1 MEEKKKVFNFPPK
14 SIWDVFCKLKE
25 EEIIALIDL
34 EKIRE
39 EKGGKAFIEEVKK
52 DKYDFVFFYK
62 IIDTE
67 KKQPWQF
74 QFWQKMNRLGAF
86 LRQRPEFVS
95 EEIAAKMRETKLF
108 KNYSDIVVFK
118 ESASGVKVP
127 VVPHSGYHSV
137 AKKIPLERM
146 EKIYYSNLNTLL
158 RIQSKMIKEVEK
170 RLAKKKGK
178 ESELIKMKLK
188 DLVGITWR
196 ISSILETFKKK
207 KSDELIIK
215 FDVANMN
222 REDYWKKYNEY
233 ITRNVKSS

>member
-1 MEEKKKVFNFPPK
+1 MEGRKKVFNFPPK

-52 DKYDFVFFYK
+52 DKYDFVFSYK

-95 EEIAAKMRETKLF
+95 EEIAVKMKETKLF

-146 EKIYYSNLNTLL
+146 EKIYYNNLNTLL
-158 RIQSKMIKEVEK
+158 RIQNKMIKEIEK

-215 FDVANMN
+215 FNVANMN
-222 REDYWKKYNEY
+222 REDYWRKYNEY
-233 ITRNVKSS
+233 ITRNIKSS

>member
-1 MEEKKKVFNFPPK
+1 MEKVFHFPPK
-14 SIWDVFCKLKE
+14 SIWDVFTKLKE
-25 EEIIALIDL
+25 EEILNLIEL

-39 EKGGKAFIEEVKK
+39 ERGGKSFIDEVKK
-52 DKYDFVFFYK
+52 DKYNFIFSYK
-62 IIDTE
+62 IIDTD

-86 LRQRPEFVS
+86 LRQRPEYVT
-95 EEIAAKMRETKLF
+95 EEIAAKMKETKLF
-108 KNYSDIVVFK
+108 RNYSDIVVFK

-158 RIQSKMIKEVEK
+158 RIQSKMIKEIEK
-170 RLAKKKGK
+170 RLAKKKSK
-178 ESELIKMKLK
+178 ESELIRMRLK

-215 FDVANMN
+215 FDIANMN
-222 REDYWKKYNEY
+222 REDYWRKYNEY